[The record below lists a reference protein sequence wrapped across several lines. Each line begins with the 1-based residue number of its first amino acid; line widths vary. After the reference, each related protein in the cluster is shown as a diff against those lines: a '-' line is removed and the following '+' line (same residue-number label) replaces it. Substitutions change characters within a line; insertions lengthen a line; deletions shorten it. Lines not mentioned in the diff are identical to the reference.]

1 MYSITEFKTKVFVLS
16 VKVLLQYRNKWVNTS
31 SFMDRRFVLT
41 IRTFWKRDFLSSIDL
56 QSKPMDWFLHDW
68 TSVMIE
74 LKETITTSKIREI
87 RGTMVDL
94 NKKFILKT

>member
-56 QSKPMDWFLHDW
+56 QSKPMDWFLHD
-68 TSVMIE
+68 
-74 LKETITTSKIREI
+74 L
-87 RGTMVDL
+87 DL
-94 NKKFILKT
+94 RYDRVKGDYYSIKNPRDQRNNGRFK